1 MKKLIITMSLTL
13 VASSTLAN
21 VDPVVSE
28 YKNINGLQQA
38 APSLA
43 ETLIAVNARTA
54 TGCDLVAPLDS
65 LIKFEEVAAL
75 ASLVNAKGRM
85 DGSDEMTA
93 QLDKATI
100 AVCQSLLSEM
110 VGEPKEVTELQK
122 ELSNITSKYSL
133 SVISGMDNE
142 TASKQLSADSN
153 ELRNKYLKEDY

>member
-1 MKKLIITMSLTL
+1 MKNVIITMCLTL
-13 VASSTLAN
+13 VTSSALAS
-21 VDPVVSE
+21 VDPLVSE
-28 YKNINGLQQA
+28 YQKIDGLQKA

-54 TGCDLVAPLDS
+54 TGCNLVAPLDL
-65 LIKFEEVAAL
+65 LIKFDEVAVL
-75 ASLVNAKGRM
+75 AYMVNEKGRM

-122 ELSNITSKYSL
+122 ELRKIDSKYAL
-133 SVISGMDNE
+133 SAI
-142 TASKQLSADSN
+142 KRLSADYN
-153 ELRNKYLKEDY
+153 ELRNKYLKED